1 VQLALSPDT
10 IGGAVGSGPP
20 SPATRLRP
28 YLAAGVVIVGA
39 SLIAANPVA
48 PALPDIQERA
58 VQLTSGVG
66 DLATPYVDLVTN
78 TFDNLQN
85 IAQGVFADP
94 LPVLQQVIA
103 NQAGYGETIV
113 NAFQGSATALA
124 TNLGE
129 LPTNL
134 QPAFSDLASGD
145 ITGAVTQLQTALLDL
160 LLTVNVTGSLTAPVV
175 SLGGPLG
182 DLLPILNIPAEV
194 TGNFANLVS
203 TLTDTSITLDTSNL
217 LAPEAFFGLPLQLGF
232 GLLGA
237 PISTLDAIG
246 ASGQT
251 FVDAVGAGDPLA
263 ALGALVDAP
272 AVIANGFLNGENTIT
287 QSFDLG
293 GLDVSQVLPVGG
305 LLAPLEQGSVS
316 VLGLTLPLSGTP
328 FGGLV
333 TDLLNFAP
341 QQLAQ
346 ALGASASATAPAA
359 DSASAAADLTTMLDP
374 SMALGDPSAL
384 LDPTTMLGDLS
395 NLFDSSA
402 ITDIGTLLS
411 ADLAPNLGG
420 IALDLLTSF

>member
-1 VQLALSPDT
+1 MASPRST
-10 IGGAVGSGPP
+10 RPP
-20 SPATRLRP
+20 LP
-28 YLAAGVVIVGA
+28 LAAQTSIGSRPIR
-39 SLIAANPVA
+39 ITRW
-48 PALPDIQERA
+48 AL
-58 VQLTSGVG
+58 VS
-66 DLATPYVDLVTN
+66 
-78 TFDNLQN
+78 
-85 IAQGVFADP
+85 
-94 LPVLQQVIA
+94 
-103 NQAGYGETIV
+103 
-113 NAFQGSATALA
+113 SA
-124 TNLGE
+124 
-129 LPTNL
+129 
-134 QPAFSDLASGD
+134 
-145 ITGAVTQLQTALLDL
+145 ALLDL
-160 LLTVNVTGSLTAPVV
+160 LLTVNVTGGLTDPVV

-203 TLTDTSITLDTSNL
+203 TLTDTSITLDTSDL

-272 AVIANGFLNGENTIT
+272 AVIANGFLNGEDTIT
-287 QSFDLG
+287 QSFDLDG
-293 GLDVSQVLPVGG
+293 IDVSQILPVGG

-341 QQLAQ
+341 EQLAQ

-374 SMALGDPSAL
+374 SMALGD
-384 LDPTTMLGDLS
+384 LS
-395 NLFDSSA
+395 NLFDPSA
-402 ITDIGTLLS
+402 ITDIGTLLG